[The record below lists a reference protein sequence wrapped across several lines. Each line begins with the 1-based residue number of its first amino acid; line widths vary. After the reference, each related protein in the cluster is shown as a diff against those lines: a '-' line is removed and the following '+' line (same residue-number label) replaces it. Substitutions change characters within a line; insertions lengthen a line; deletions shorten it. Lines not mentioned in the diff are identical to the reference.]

1 MNLFEKMTSRRT
13 ILAMALSGAGA
24 MAFPS
29 NVKQDN
35 SGEAAKRFVGTWR
48 GKSDLKV
55 AANNADSVMIFK
67 MEGGRLKG
75 TQRQLEI
82 RREEDWQEPRIV
94 RDEYAP
100 LPDLTVEGKT
110 LTWKAKWIEADQE
123 VLRRV
128 TLISDDEILFETV
141 GTHRS
146 PHYPT
151 LIVPIS
157 SKLKREK

>member
-1 MNLFEKMTSRRT
+1 MKLFEKTTSRRT
-13 ILAMALSGAGA
+13 ILAMALSSAGA
-24 MAFPS
+24 MAFAT
-29 NVKQDN
+29 NIRQDKT
-35 SGEAAKRFVGTWR
+35 GEAAQRFVGTWR

-55 AANNADSVMIFK
+55 TANNADSVLIFK
-67 MEGGRLKG
+67 MEGGKLKG

-82 RREEDWQEPRIV
+82 RREEDWQEARIV

-100 LPDLTVEGKT
+100 LPDLTVEGKV

-146 PHYPT
+146 PHHPT

-157 SKLKREK
+157 SRLKREK